1 MDTEAPRIPLTVNM
15 TVFLVACA
23 AFFLHY
29 LGAGLMSDGVE
40 SWSENDRWLMWT
52 ATTLIV
58 ASALA
63 GPAARPDGSAAR

>member
-1 MDTEAPRIPLTVNM
+1 MDTEAPRIPLTVTM
-15 TVFLVACA
+15 TVFLVVCA

-29 LGAGLMSDGVE
+29 LGTGLMSDGVE
-40 SWSENDRWLMWT
+40 SWSENDQWLMWT

-63 GPAARPDGSAAR
+63 GPAAQPDGSSAG